1 MPTRS
6 RHRSACS
13 AVTAIFTPKAS
24 STSALPHWLVALR
37 LPCLATVTPAAAAT
51 MADPVEMLNVFEKS
65 PPVPQVSMAPG
76 GAATGTAAAR
86 MARAK
91 PRISS
96 SLSPFIRSAV
106 SRAASRAGD
115 TSPAMTAAMTP
126 SASAA
131 SSEPPSTILFSAS
144 VIIAPLRVLPSSGS
158 W

>member
-1 MPTRS
+1 MLKTVRIPSSARVGPAWRMAGWKAGAKRKAMPTRS

-65 PPVPQVSMAPG
+65 PPVPQVSMASG
-76 GAATGTAAAR
+76 GAATATAAAR

-91 PRISS
+91 PRSRR
-96 SLSPFIRSAV
+96 RSRPSCAV
-106 SRAASRAGD
+106 R
-115 TSPAMTAAMTP
+115 
-126 SASAA
+126 
-131 SSEPPSTILFSAS
+131 
-144 VIIAPLRVLPSSGS
+144 
-158 W
+158 